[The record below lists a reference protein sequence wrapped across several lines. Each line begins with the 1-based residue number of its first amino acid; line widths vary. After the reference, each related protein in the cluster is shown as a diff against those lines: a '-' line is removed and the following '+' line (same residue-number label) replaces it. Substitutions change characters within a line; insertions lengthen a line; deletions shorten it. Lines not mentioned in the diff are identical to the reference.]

1 VIKKN
6 NEADMRIGT
15 KLILWYAGLLAIVI
29 VIFGASVYSV
39 MDYTL
44 IAAVDNT
51 LNETANQ
58 VIQNS
63 RVQRIG
69 EFGAP
74 DNTVI
79 WLPRLDIFRA
89 SGVGVQVWDLSGD
102 APRLAT
108 SSVNLDYVE
117 PLDSASIGQS
127 EPTFKNTLINGQS
140 LRVLTR
146 PVMARGTLF
155 ANVQVVAL
163 LDTVNDARQQLLFIM
178 VFFGALGIV
187 GAVILGMWLS
197 RKALQPIN
205 EITLAAAQIAKTDDL
220 STRLPWNGPPDEL
233 GRLTS
238 VFNEM
243 MGRLQELFSVQ
254 QRFVADVSHELRTP
268 LTAIRGN
275 LDLVRR
281 YGMDDLSLEAIES
294 ETERMSR
301 MVNDLLLLA
310 RADYGGLTLD
320 LEPVDLDTVILET
333 HREGRV
339 LIKDRDLKLTLERVE
354 PVRVNGN
361 ADRVK
366 QLVLN
371 LVSNAI
377 KFTPDGGSIFV
388 RLEQIGDHARITVRD
403 TGIGI
408 SQDDIKHIF
417 DRFYQADESR
427 KRTGD
432 SSGLGLS
439 IAKWIVEAHHGSIR
453 VESEVEV
460 GSTFMVDLP
469 LLDGDALVH
478 LDEKNDQR
486 RLRRPNWLM
495 PER

>member
-1 VIKKN
+1 
-6 NEADMRIGT
+6 MRIGT
-15 KLILWYAGLLAIVI
+15 RLILWYSGLLTLVI
-29 VIFGASVYSV
+29 VIFGVAVYRI

-44 IAAVDNT
+44 ISAVDNT

-74 DNTVI
+74 DNTII
-79 WLPRLDIFRA
+79 WLPQLDVFRA
-89 SGVGVQVWDLSGD
+89 SGVGVQVWDVSQD
-102 APRLAT
+102 EPKLAT
-108 SSVNLDYVE
+108 ASINLGYDQ
-117 PLDSASIGQS
+117 PLDEAALGSDSLTLSELRVSGQAV
-127 EPTFKNTLINGQS
+127 
-140 LRVLTR
+140 RVLTR
-146 PVMARGTLF
+146 PVIARGTLF

-163 LDTVNDARQQLLFIM
+163 LDTVNAARETLLIIM
-178 VFFGALGIV
+178 LGFGAVGII
-187 GAVILGMWLS
+187 GSIILGMWLA
-197 RKALQPIN
+197 RKALYPIAQ
-205 EITLAAAQIAKTDDL
+205 ITQAASQIAKTDDL
-220 STRLPWNGPPDEL
+220 STRLEWTGPMDEL

-243 MGRLQELFSVQ
+243 MERLQELFSVQ

-281 YGMDDLSLEAIES
+281 YGMDDVSLEAIES
-294 ETERMSR
+294 ETQRMSR
-301 MVNDLLLLA
+301 MVSDLLLLA

-320 LEPVDLDTVILET
+320 LEPLDLDSIMLEA

-339 LIKDRDLKLTLERVE
+339 LIQDRDLSLKLEMME
-354 PVRVNGN
+354 PLRINGN

-371 LVSNAI
+371 LVGNAI
-377 KFTPDGGSIFV
+377 KFTPDGGTIAL
-388 RLEQIGDHARITVRD
+388 RLERKGQHAVIHVRD

-408 SQDDIKHIF
+408 AEKDLKHIF

-439 IAKWIVEAHHGSIR
+439 IAKWIAEAHHGAIS
-453 VESEVEV
+453 VQSEEGV
-460 GSTFMVDLP
+460 GSTFTVELP
-469 LLDGDALVH
+469 ILE
-478 LDEKNDQR
+478 DEAISREKTDQR
-486 RLRRPNWLM
+486 RRRVPNWLM

>member
-1 VIKKN
+1 
-6 NEADMRIGT
+6 MRIGT
-15 KLILWYAGLLAIVI
+15 KLILWYSGLLTLVI
-29 VIFGASVYSV
+29 VLFGVSVYSI
-39 MDYTL
+39 MDFTL
-44 IAAVDNT
+44 ISAVDNT
-51 LNETANQ
+51 LNETASQ

-74 DNTVI
+74 DNTII
-79 WLPRLDIFRA
+79 WLPQLDVFRA
-89 SGVGVQVWDLSGD
+89 SGVGVQVWDMSSD

-108 SSVNLDYVE
+108 ASINLGYEE
-117 PLDSASIGQS
+117 PLDGGSLGLDT
-127 EPTFKNTLINGQS
+127 PTMSNLTINGQAV
-140 LRVLTR
+140 RVLTR

-163 LDTVNDARQQLLFIM
+163 LDTVNAARERLLLVM
-178 VFFGALGIV
+178 LAFGAFGILGSV
-187 GAVILGMWLS
+187 MLGMWLS

-205 EITLAAAQIAKTDDL
+205 EITQAASQIAKTDDL
-220 STRLPWNGPPDEL
+220 STRLAWTGPMDEL

-238 VFNEM
+238 VFNGM
-243 MGRLQELFSVQ
+243 MERLQELFSVQ

-275 LDLVRR
+275 LDLVKR
-281 YGMDDLSLEAIES
+281 YGMDEMSLEAIES

-301 MVNDLLLLA
+301 MVSDLLLLA

-320 LEPVDLDTVILET
+320 LEPIDLDTIILEV

-339 LIKDRDLKLTLERVE
+339 LVQDRDLSLRLETFE
-354 PVRVNGN
+354 PLRINGN
-361 ADRVK
+361 ADRMK

-377 KFTPDGGSIFV
+377 KFTSDGGSIAM
-388 RLEQIGDHARITVRD
+388 RLERIGDKAVIQVRD

-408 SQDDIKHIF
+408 AEKDLKHVF

-439 IAKWIVEAHHGSIR
+439 IAKWIAEAHHGTIS
-453 VESEVEV
+453 VQSEVGK
-460 GSTFMVDLP
+460 GSVFTVELPILEDDLH
-469 LLDGDALVH
+469 GE
-478 LDEKNDQR
+478 EKNDQR
-486 RLRRPNWLM
+486 RRLMPTWLM